1 MRPPHQMEVGVLLLL
16 TGLENEQ
23 HVWQRLVPV
32 IELGF
37 CEVIEVVPLPL
48 LVLVLVLVLLP
59 LLLPLPLL
67 LLPPCENLCE
77 NLT

>member
-1 MRPPHQMEVGVLLLL
+1 MKVGLRVLLLL

-37 CEVIEVVPLPL
+37 CEVIEAVPLPLPL
-48 LVLVLVLVLLP
+48 LVLVLVLVP
-59 LLLPLPLL
+59 VLLPLPLLL